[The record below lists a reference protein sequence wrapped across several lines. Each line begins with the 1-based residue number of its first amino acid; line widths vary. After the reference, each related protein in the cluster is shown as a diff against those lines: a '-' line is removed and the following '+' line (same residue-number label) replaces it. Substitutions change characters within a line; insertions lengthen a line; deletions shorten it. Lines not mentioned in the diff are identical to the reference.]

1 VSPCTWLSR
10 RWTIPEI
17 WDAEKLSKGNTFTLY
32 RHWWDKNTEYWDL
45 KVWNVVCLEPK
56 YEVGHWS
63 VCVASRG
70 LPRGQW
76 GSAKLTRTSERIAQE
91 IGSSAEI
98 KMLERAGDR
107 LLCWTHSLVFHIQD
121 DNCQRSPGQMQNT
134 NVIKTIIQ
142 KTTYSSRKEWKWIRK
157 WKSRYEFLPR
167 YERRTIRDPI
177 IPTSVFECS
186 RTGYSFPRPAFLSC
200 TLELEDSLFF
210 FNYFSLRSGTGSR
223 GLIQE
228 KTKENKKAR
237 NRRVRPW
244 STERQNMRSYF
255 SPSAFS

>member
-1 VSPCTWLSR
+1 MSPCTWLSR

-186 RTGYSFPRPAFLSC
+186 RTGYSFPETSISELHVGPRGFLILFYSFLVFFLC
-200 TLELEDSLFF
+200 DLAPVHEDWSKRRQKDNQKDLK
-210 FNYFSLRSGTGSR
+210 S
-223 GLIQE
+223 
-228 KTKENKKAR
+228 KDPKK
-237 NRRVRPW
+237 
-244 STERQNMRSYF
+244 
-255 SPSAFS
+255 